1 MSLIK
6 ESPSVT
12 KKDLSTIKDEL
23 GAFSTDAGGG
33 ERWQNLKTGVDLLN
47 GSVLMPG
54 EQLSVH
60 DSGTQ
65 EVSDIT
71 AAAAHA
77 MPIPRRHMRRRNPQS

>member
-1 MSLIK
+1 M
-6 ESPSVT
+6 T

-54 EQLSVH
+54 EQYPSMT
-60 DSGTQ
+60 G
-65 EVSDIT
+65 
-71 AAAAHA
+71 
-77 MPIPRRHMRRRNPQS
+77 PRLMMKSTDTCRPDPTRMAR